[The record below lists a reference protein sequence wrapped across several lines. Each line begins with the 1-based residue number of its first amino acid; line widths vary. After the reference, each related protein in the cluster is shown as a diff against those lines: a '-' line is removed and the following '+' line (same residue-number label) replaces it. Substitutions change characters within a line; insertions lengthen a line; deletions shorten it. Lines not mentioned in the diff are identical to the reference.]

1 MKPFRH
7 WRMAAIVPFLIL
19 GMGASAAGETPKPA
33 QDAKPATDTKPAT
46 DAKPAPD
53 AKAAI
58 GPRFTIDKNVVDI
71 GEVIRGK
78 AATAVFDVSNTGDE
92 VLKILSAKPG

>member
-7 WRMAAIVPFLIL
+7 WRMAAVVPFLIL
-19 GMGASAAGETPKPA
+19 GIGASAAGETPKPA
-33 QDAKPATDTKPAT
+33 QDAKPATDTKPA
-46 DAKPAPD
+46 PD

-58 GPRFTIDKNVVDI
+58 GPRFTIEKNVVDI